1 VDGSEYPLARM
12 AAGEE
17 APSIDVNYRRGDGT
31 FAWTRISGRPV
42 RNAEGA
48 LSGGVVALVDIDEER
63 KARDRTSEQLESMRH
78 QLVHASRVS
87 AMGTMASTIAHEIN
101 QPLTALATCLRGT
114 INRLKKGGVES
125 IDDALKWLGRGEQIA
140 LQAGE
145 TIHRLR
151 AMLSKGE
158 AKRETVAVTR
168 LIEDANAIALVGA
181 AAAGIDYRQDVDPAL
196 SVDADPVQIQ
206 QVLIN
211 LVRNAVE
218 AVSARSERSISV
230 SARRE
235 GGFVRFCVE
244 DTGEGI
250 GDDALGSL
258 FEPFVST
265 KADGM
270 GVGLSICRTI
280 VEAHQGR
287 IFAERSDGAGAT
299 FCFTIPAAA

>member
-1 VDGSEYPLARM
+1 
-12 AAGEE
+12 
-17 APSIDVNYRRGDGT
+17 
-31 FAWTRISGRPV
+31 
-42 RNAEGA
+42 
-48 LSGGVVALVDIDEER
+48 
-63 KARDRTSEQLESMRH
+63 
-78 QLVHASRVS
+78 
-87 AMGTMASTIAHEIN
+87 MGTMASTIAHEIN

-125 IDDALKWLGRGEQIA
+125 IDDAVKWLGRGEQIA

-151 AMLSKGE
+151 AMLAKSE
-158 AKRETVAVTR
+158 AKRETVPVAR

-181 AAAGIDYRQDVDPAL
+181 AAAGIDYRQDVDPGL
-196 SVDADPVQIQ
+196 TVDADPVQMQ

-211 LVRNAVE
+211 LVRNAAD
-218 AVSARSERSISV
+218 AVGGGGERRITV

-235 GGFVRFCVE
+235 GGFVHFRVA
-244 DTGEGI
+244 DTGPGI
-250 GDDALGSL
+250 AEAARDTL

-265 KADGM
+265 KSGGM

-287 IFAERSDGAGAT
+287 IFAENSESGGAT
-299 FCFTIPAAA
+299 FCFTIPAAV